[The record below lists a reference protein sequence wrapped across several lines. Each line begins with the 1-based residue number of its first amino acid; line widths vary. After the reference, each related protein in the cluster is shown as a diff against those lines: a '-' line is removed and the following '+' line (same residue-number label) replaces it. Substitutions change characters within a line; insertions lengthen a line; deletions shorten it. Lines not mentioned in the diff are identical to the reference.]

1 MEGYTAEKRKTK
13 KKKQNII
20 TKPTRKNYKQD
31 HDSIIEIF
39 QKNKIKKEIMQ
50 KFDTKLIQTHI

>member
-1 MEGYTAEKRKTK
+1 MEVCTAEKRKTK

-20 TKPTRKNYKQD
+20 TEPTKKNYKQD

-39 QKNKIKKEIMQ
+39 QKNKIKK
-50 KFDTKLIQTHI
+50 KKLC